1 MIFLTSPRATSRSS
15 PHSLSGD
22 PAGAR
27 VIHRRSPAGGYA
39 GALKD
44 TSMGSSTF
52 TRARATVMLGGG
64 AKSWPQAVSKTS
76 AARFR

>member
-1 MIFLTSPRATSRSS
+1 
-15 PHSLSGD
+15 
-22 PAGAR
+22 
-27 VIHRRSPAGGYA
+27 
-39 GALKD
+39 
-44 TSMGSSTF
+44 MGSSTF